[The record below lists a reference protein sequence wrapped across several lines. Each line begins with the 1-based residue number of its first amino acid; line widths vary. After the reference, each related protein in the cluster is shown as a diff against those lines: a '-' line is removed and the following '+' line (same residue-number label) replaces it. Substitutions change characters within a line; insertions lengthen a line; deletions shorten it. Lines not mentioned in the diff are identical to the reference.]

1 MSTYD
6 GEPRFFAQPASRS
19 YYFFFG
25 TIFIFAD
32 LGATAILLVRRLNS
46 LPFPAATGLVAAMFA
61 LIGWWRFALRRHE
74 EIRIL
79 IQSQEWPSPNSTTA
93 SVLRASANLLNGGLF
108 LTALAAG
115 MLLLALVQVLRWG
128 G

>member
-1 MSTYD
+1 MRTDD
-6 GEPRFFAQPASRS
+6 GESRFFTQPASRS
-19 YYFFFG
+19 YYFIFS
-25 TIFIFAD
+25 TIFIFGD
-32 LGATAILLVRRLNS
+32 LGAAVVLLFRRLNS

-61 LIGWWRFALRRHE
+61 LVGWWRFALHRHE

-79 IQSQEWPSPNSTTA
+79 IQGQEWPSPNSATA
-93 SVLRASANLLNGGLF
+93 SVLRASANLIYGGLF

-115 MLLLALVQVLRWG
+115 MLLLALVQVLKWG